1 MDFKKSEVSSPSI
14 DYDSHSVLCS
24 TNVTI
29 PIIHRVETE
38 LVPDKQMFQLP
49 MWEWDLKIRGK
60 TTVNG
65 LLDTLKSV
73 HFIDPKKMKTF
84 FPSRSYSIKDPVT
97 KSLKCTY
104 FYWNPRTIFH

>member
-49 MWEWDLKIRGK
+49 M
-60 TTVNG
+60 
-65 LLDTLKSV
+65 
-73 HFIDPKKMKTF
+73 
-84 FPSRSYSIKDPVT
+84 
-97 KSLKCTY
+97 
-104 FYWNPRTIFH
+104 